1 MVQAGLG
8 CSVPGGLPVD
18 APAPLLGPP
27 LPPAKSPPSELNSPT
42 GSDTGMQNERLRG
55 HTGRSISWR
64 MWCTPGELPVDA
76 PAPLLCPPLPPA
88 DKSPFQTPPPTYQH
102 QVKHSAY
109 ALKVLAKASA
119 YQERCLS
126 VHPRHRSELHCYLH
140 SILIRSQVRFC
151 KVMEYLYNSSSA
163 LCFTADEN
171 CPMSCTYTTIL
182 GMYLLII
189 THQYDL
195 AARDAWSRQ
204 VRRCHRTEPIW
215 SSVPT
220 RRS

>member
-1 MVQAGLG
+1 M
-8 CSVPGGLPVD
+8 
-18 APAPLLGPP
+18 
-27 LPPAKSPPSELNSPT
+27 
-42 GSDTGMQNERLRG
+42 
-55 HTGRSISWR
+55 
-64 MWCTPGELPVDA
+64 
-76 PAPLLCPPLPPA
+76 
-88 DKSPFQTPPPTYQH
+88 
-102 QVKHSAY
+102 
-109 ALKVLAKASA
+109 
-119 YQERCLS
+119 
-126 VHPRHRSELHCYLH
+126 HPRHRSELHCYLH

-171 CPMSCTYTTIL
+171 CTMSCTYTTIL